1 MFDYITG
8 NDKVLKAI
16 KFYSCYFI
24 FQTAYMI
31 TIIFMPMF
39 TSMEVFS

>member
-16 KFYSCYFI
+16 KFYNCYFI
-24 FQTAYMI
+24 F

-39 TSMEVFS
+39 PAMEVFS